1 MAQNQFNFI
10 NFITKVD
17 WIEWN
22 TVKWIFFCSE
32 YGFSK
37 YKFNLLS
44 VFKRNYFSQFFFW
57 KNTFSIIKLYISFF
71 KKNLLLTIKIF
82 WLIDRHFFLIRKYDY
97 SNGYNSV
104 KPDLFKIL
112 FGMII
117 LAYGF
122 KEPKKLFVENLLVV
136 MG

>member
-112 FGMII
+112 FGKFCLKDSSWI
-117 LAYGF
+117 LDIRG
-122 KEPKKLFVENLLVV
+122 
-136 MG
+136 